1 MCWASWPGAKT
12 LLTGLGTLGAVR
24 DTSNVHDLPPG
35 SFQPPYVVTY
45 RFTPFVVFFVPPMM
59 ILGAFVLVTVVLA
72 TRLETERP
80 WQVLAKIGLTVM
92 FAACAMFF
100 LGAGWSYLHAAVTR
114 RLALRIDSS
123 GVTLGRAW
131 PPTQAVFVPWPDIE
145 HLVRFGAVNQS
156 GTAQFVGVRLKPG
169 AARPPGVPAPGSF
182 AAKLRRFNAGFT
194 PWPADLFRNARPW
207 SLDQESLADAVRL
220 HASHITIVWAGT
232 RGYLG

>member
-1 MCWASWPGAKT
+1 
-12 LLTGLGTLGAVR
+12 LTGLGTLGAVK
-24 DTSNVHDLPPG
+24 DMSNVHDLPPV

-45 RFTPFVVFFVPPMM
+45 RFTPFVVLFVPLAMV
-59 ILGAFVLVTVVLA
+59 IGAYFLVGGFLTA
-72 TRLETERP
+72 AYLETERP
-80 WQVLAKIGLTVM
+80 WQVLAKIGLIVM
-92 FAACAMFF
+92 FAAFAVFF
-100 LGAGWSYLHAAVTR
+100 LGAGLSYLHAAVTR

-145 HLVRFGAVNQS
+145 HLVRFSAVNRS
-156 GTAQFVGVRLKPG
+156 GTAQFVGVRLKQG
-169 AARPPGVPAPGSF
+169 ANRPPGVPAPGSF

-207 SLDQESLADAVRL
+207 SLDDASLADAVRL
-220 HASHITIVWAGT
+220 HASHITIVRAGT